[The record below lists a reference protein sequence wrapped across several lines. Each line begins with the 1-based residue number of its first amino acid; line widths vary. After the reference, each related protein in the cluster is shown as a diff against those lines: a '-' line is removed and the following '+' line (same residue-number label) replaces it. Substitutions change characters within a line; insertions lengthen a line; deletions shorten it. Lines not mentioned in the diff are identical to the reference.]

1 MLQIHLYFLSNS
13 RLDFSLQFDFKQYP
27 QFYKLFEKY
36 IIKFKFLLK
45 NLVKK
50 KAFIETAYIKIL
62 FYGKKKKH
70 IFL

>member
-50 KAFIETAYIKIL
+50 KSIY
-62 FYGKKKKH
+62 
-70 IFL
+70 